1 MANSDRRQRAA
12 STSAEPLTT
21 PRRPDEQS
29 RCRTHRRH
37 LTEARRAPGASRASR
52 LASAPPVAK
61 AKGTDAKRASRD
73 ALYPGDFIPESRAKS
88 SRNAE
93 RHQIG
98 MVREIIPE
106 SRATSVGIRRPWA
119 EGSEGNASRGIE
131 WLEARWTS
139 FRDRQLGADY
149 VFQLA
154 AHKFGC
160 KEAQDAISDNRLE
173 EAFGGR
179 PLEGPVTTDAQEG
192 GQ

>member
-37 LTEARRAPGASRASR
+37 LTEARRAPGASRSSL
-52 LASAPPVAK
+52 LASSPPVAK

-106 SRATSVGIRRPWA
+106 SRATSVGIRTVR
-119 EGSEGNASRGIE
+119 SYCYRV
-131 WLEARWTS
+131 T
-139 FRDRQLGADY
+139 
-149 VFQLA
+149 
-154 AHKFGC
+154 
-160 KEAQDAISDNRLE
+160 AISLAIARLNSSE
-173 EAFGGR
+173 TKR
-179 PLEGPVTTDAQEG
+179 V
-192 GQ
+192 

>member
-37 LTEARRAPGASRASR
+37 LTEARRAPGASRSSL
-52 LASAPPVAK
+52 LASSPPVAK

-73 ALYPGDFIPESRAKS
+73 ALYPGDFIPESQAKS

-106 SRATSVGIRRPWA
+106 SRATSVGSRTLGTFANDVLVASKVRHGVEPIRGTPPRRTSRYRRVSPIAVRPGKGLLA
-119 EGSEGNASRGIE
+119 EPI
-131 WLEARWTS
+131 
-139 FRDRQLGADY
+139 
-149 VFQLA
+149 
-154 AHKFGC
+154 
-160 KEAQDAISDNRLE
+160 
-173 EAFGGR
+173 
-179 PLEGPVTTDAQEG
+179 
-192 GQ
+192 